1 MAVRIGHASID
12 ENRKIKGGA
21 GGDQNGKE
29 VCIRNWYSGGWGF
42 LARAKDREV
51 AEKIAA
57 ACEAGCA
64 NGNIGYDQSQR
75 NSLNNRAK
83 AVGYDLSKI
92 DTHCET
98 DCSAFVSVC
107 VQAAGVEVPYTGGN
121 APTTAT
127 LKAVLTK
134 TDAFDIFIQSRYLTS
149 SAHLRRGDIL
159 VKPGKHTVMVLD
171 DGASAV
177 TEVYSMELPKLVRG
191 SRGAA
196 VKSLQILLVG
206 MGFDCGSSSVDGSF
220 GSATENAL
228 KAFQKSRAL
237 TENGQV
243 DAKTWAKLLGIG

>member
-12 ENRKIKGGA
+12 ENRKIKGGNA
-21 GGDQNGKE
+21 GDQGGKE

-51 AEKIAA
+51 AERIAA

-75 NSLNNRAK
+75 NSLNAQAQ

-92 DTHCET
+92 DTPCET

-107 VQAAGVEVPYTGGN
+107 VQAAGVEVPYTCGN
-121 APTTAT
+121 APTTGT
-127 LKAVLTK
+127 LKAVLNK
-134 TDAFDIFIQSRYLTS
+134 TGAFDIFTQSKYLTT

-177 TEVYSMELPKLVRG
+177 TTEYPMNLPLLVQG

-196 VKSLQILLVG
+196 VKSVQILLIG
-206 MGFDCGSSSVDGSF
+206 RGYDCGSSGVDGSF
-220 GSATENAL
+220 GSATEKAL
-228 KAFQKSRAL
+228 KAFQSSNGL
-237 TENGQV
+237 TDNGQA
-243 DAKTWAKLLGIG
+243 DSKTWAKLLGIG